1 MPAEHEHP
9 RSRRGHAGGQ
19 RPAPRVDRCDVDGI
33 VTAIELYGC
42 YDDDELFDLLESSFG
57 AVQTQ
62 LGNAAP
68 PAFLSLLKARL
79 RANRSS
85 ESAGAAQPP
94 IGAAS
99 PAASACQT
107 PHGRRGDGGVRSS
120 APVRAPQ
127 PPLAHPNVRSA
138 AQRRRSRTRLS
149 HGAAPNA
156 SKRARRS
163 WISSC
168 SRRSRRAARSAAAGV
183 ELVCL
188 HRSSAGDTLLCPT

>member
-1 MPAEHEHP
+1 MSIRAAVEATLEG
-9 RSRRGHAGGQ
+9 RDQ
-19 RPAPRVDRCDVDGI
+19 RLVDRCDVDGI

-85 ESAGAAQPP
+85 ESAGAAQPQ

-127 PPLAHPNVRSA
+127 PTCANPIWAG
-138 AQRRRSRTRLS
+138 RTAGDQ
-149 HGAAPNA
+149 GAKAR
-156 SKRARRS
+156 RARVAHS
-163 WISSC
+163 TGPSSGRQVC
-168 SRRSRRAARSAAAGV
+168 HMQVGGGRAARM
-183 ELVCL
+183 LVL
-188 HRSSAGDTLLCPT
+188 QERHLP